1 MTRKKTLNDYLDN
14 LPSARKAKIE
24 KRAKELI
31 AEEMDLQALRKA
43 MQQSQ
48 QKLAEKLNVQQA
60 EVSKIERRTD
70 MYVSTLRNFIQAMGG
85 TLEIT
90 ASFPDHAPIKI
101 TQFRLLDEEQEISK
115 SK

>member
-1 MTRKKTLNDYLDN
+1 MKKKKTLTDYLSS
-14 LPSARKAKIE
+14 LPSARRAKVE
-24 KRAKELI
+24 KRAQELI

-48 QKLAEKLNVQQA
+48 QKLAEKLHVQQA

-90 ASFPDHAPIKI
+90 ASFPNHSPIKI
-101 TQFRLLDEEQEISK
+101 TQFQLIDEERDTSK
-115 SK
+115 SR